1 LENFL
6 QGGCYDVKAVKV
18 KLVKVMFS
26 GLKNEFD
33 HFDLDQNDRVI
44 TISPSAS
51 AQECSL
57 RRAGTKEW

>member
-1 LENFL
+1 MENFL

-33 HFDLDQNDRVI
+33 HFDFDRNERVTVAVKKHGDDSVLI
-44 TISPSAS
+44 IVY
-51 AQECSL
+51 
-57 RRAGTKEW
+57 R